1 MKIQIQFVFSI
12 LLSFFLVGCSSFHP
26 NNLKNIEHGMEFNE
40 VIENLGKDYYIR
52 KISLLNNQEF
62 KHVVYP
68 INNKKYYEL
77 YLLGRNNILT
87 NSFLNE
93 NESNPWNKLVAGN
106 KINFDDTR
114 KNWIKSDT
122 SNSWITP
129 VILAYPFIYL
139 SQIGTISSE
148 QIYNLKLGMSE
159 KDCINLLGEPHHR
172 TDYKSGVILTY
183 ENSRFMGTVVYNL
196 YMNKSI
202 LFKVERSLLQRLEE

>member
-1 MKIQIQFVFSI
+1 
-12 LLSFFLVGCSSFHP
+12 
-26 NNLKNIEHGMEFNE
+26 MEFNE